1 MSANVKNSNIELDVL
16 TELHAHLKASSKSYD
31 DILLNHGYTSI
42 SLYLTLPEEFDVK
55 GPDFD
60 DFCKRR
66 MMYYMPGYDIQKH
79 LKSTVVKP
87 QSLDYDLVVT
97 YARKDPVFIELN
109 NFYHYETKDKM
120 NSLEELARQLAND
133 YAKEYFIRKN
143 GYQLLWIRTQDVELS
158 ECVKAIC
165 KRI

>member
-1 MSANVKNSNIELDVL
+1 MSANVKNSNIELNVL
-16 TELHAHLKASSKSYD
+16 TELHAYLKASAKSFD
-31 DILLNHGYTSI
+31 DILLNHGYPSI
-42 SLYLTLPEEFDVK
+42 SLYMTLPEEFDVK

-60 DFCKRR
+60 DFCQRR

-79 LKSTVVKP
+79 LKSTVVRP

-97 YARKDPVFIELN
+97 YTRKDPVFIELN

-133 YAKEYFIRKN
+133 YAKEYFIRQN

-165 KRI
+165 KKI